1 MVGGIV
7 DSESHDHIERKKQDL
22 RTRLPAHTILHPF
35 TFQHDAFVGHSDVRH
50 EQSSTSR
57 AVAERHHITGRN
69 HCSCIVG
76 RMPLLLF
83 CCRCEGYLLKYA
95 LVSWGALVVRY
106 VFFFGVVSLGYC
118 FAVDSLCDFG
128 TIISALRTIC
138 ATDYAML
145 PIFKPC

>member
-1 MVGGIV
+1 MSSPRHLAQLRNDITSPGGTTAAALWV
-7 DSESHDHIERKKQDL
+7 
-22 RTRLPAHTILHPF
+22 AC
-35 TFQHDAFVGHSDVRH
+35 HS
-50 EQSSTSR
+50 
-57 AVAERHHITGRN
+57 
-69 HCSCIVG
+69 
-76 RMPLLLF
+76 LLLF
-83 CCRCEGYLLKYA
+83 CCGCEEYLLNYA

-138 ATDYAML
+138 ATHYAML